1 MSLRQRLFGPSK
13 KEIWKQ
19 LSERVHGK
27 FVAGG
32 FAKGDKVIVEHGGW
46 ALTLDTYAVS
56 TGKVVIVFTRMRAP
70 FVNPSGF
77 RFEVYRKS
85 VFSGI
90 AKFFGMQDVEI
101 GDPPFD
107 HDFIVKSA
115 DESRIRQLLSNTRIR
130 EIITKQKDVNFAV
143 KDDEGWFGTKFPD
156 GVDELYFVVT
166 GVIKDI
172 DRLEL
177 LYELFTETL
186 DELVRMGAAADTPP
200 NVTVK

>member
-1 MSLRQRLFGPSK
+1 MRLMHRLFGPSK

-19 LSERVHGK
+19 LSERVQGK

-46 ALTLDTYAVS
+46 ALTLDTFAVS

-77 RFEVYRKS
+77 RFQVYRKS
-85 VFSGI
+85 VFSGL

-107 HDFIVKSA
+107 ADFIIKSA
-115 DESRIRQLLSNTRIR
+115 DEARIRQLLSNPRIR
-130 EIITKQKDVNFAV
+130 EIIQKQKDVHFAV

-156 GVDELYFVVT
+156 GVDELYFVVA

-186 DELVRMGAAADTPP
+186 DELCRMGAAVDTPP

>member
-1 MSLRQRLFGPSK
+1 MSLRHRIFGPSK

-19 LSERVHGK
+19 LSDRVHGQ
-27 FVAGG
+27 FVDGG
-32 FAKGDKVIVEHGGW
+32 FWKGDKVIVEHGGW
-46 ALTLDTYAVS
+46 ALTLDTFAVS
-56 TGKVVIVFTRMRAP
+56 TGKVTVVYTRMRAP

-90 AKFFGMQDVEI
+90 AKFFGMQDVEV
-101 GDPPFD
+101 GDPLFD
-107 HDFIVKSA
+107 HDFIVKSE
-115 DESRIRQLLSNTRIR
+115 DESRIRLLLANARIR
-130 EIITKQKDVNFAV
+130 EIIAKQKDVNFAV

-156 GVDELYFVVT
+156 GVDELYFVVV

-172 DRLEL
+172 ERLAL

-186 DELVRMGAAADTPP
+186 DELCRIGAAVDTPP
-200 NVTVK
+200 NISVK

>member
-1 MSLRQRLFGPSK
+1 MNRESQTSTVGQQ

-27 FVAGG
+27 FVARRE
-32 FAKGDKVIVEHGGW
+32 KGDKVIVEHGGW
-46 ALTLDTYAVS
+46 ALTLDTRS
-56 TGKVVIVFTRMRAP
+56 TGSAWSRGCAP

-77 RFEVYRKS
+77 RFAVYRKS
-85 VFSGI
+85 VFSGL

-107 HDFIVKSA
+107 SDFIVKSA
-115 DESRIRQLLSNTRIR
+115 DESKIRQLLANTRIR

-186 DELVRMGAAADTPP
+186 DELVRIGAAADTPP